1 MNIFLYITLF
11 FIGII
16 IGNFWKIIIYRM
28 PRNIGIMKKI
38 ISYPVANQDNQK
50 SALNKTKQQLFY
62 SLLAGILFMILAKI
76 MQIDANYL
84 QLSSIMMYLFAV
96 LYLTII
102 IIIAGIDKEYIKIEK
117 KVITSGIIISMI
129 YIIYLYLID
138 SSTIYF
144 NSICLGVY
152 LILLGLDTFL
162 LKTYAK
168 NSYVIGILMLL
179 NIILIF
185 SKIEIFYYTIIM
197 TIVEI
202 LLYILILKMQQKK
215 NGNKK
220 IKFNEIPIGYFIS
233 VSNIIIFIMM
243 LLINNCHIV
252 K

>member
-1 MNIFLYITLF
+1 
-11 FIGII
+11 
-16 IGNFWKIIIYRM
+16 
-28 PRNIGIMKKI
+28 
-38 ISYPVANQDNQK
+38 
-50 SALNKTKQQLFY
+50 
-62 SLLAGILFMILAKI
+62 MILAKI